1 MSDQPHARVLVV
13 DDERDVCEFLEA
25 SLTQRGVDV
34 LTTTRAESA
43 LEIASNDELDVVL
56 SDLRLDHMDGLELCR
71 RMAERQPNLPV
82 VLITGDGSLDAAVG
96 AIRAGAYDFITK
108 PIDIDALEVAI
119 QRAARHR
126 RLTDEVH
133 RLRDQVAK
141 MHSTDDMVGG
151 SGAIRRVRDLMER
164 IGPTDATVL
173 IAGESGTGKEL
184 VARGIHDR
192 SDKRRGEFV
201 AINCAAVA
209 ANLLES
215 ELFGHVK
222 GAFTDA
228 RADREGLFVRANDGT
243 LFLDE
248 IGEMPL
254 EMQVKLLRALQA
266 RVVRPVGGNEEI
278 TFNTRI
284 IAATNRDLEAEIERG
299 RFREDLYY
307 RINVVRIDVPPL
319 RDRGNDILLLAQHF
333 IDKIAARTGRR
344 VRGVAPATA
353 RKLLAY
359 DWPGNV
365 RELEN
370 SMERAVALAHADE
383 IGVSDLPSRIIE
395 HEDVRPDDETSADTA
410 DVVMPL
416 NDVERRH
423 ILRALRACNGN
434 KTQAARLLGLD
445 RRTLYRKLDRYDA
458 EATARDRRMNGHA
471 VA

>member
-1 MSDQPHARVLVV
+1 MTDLPHPRVLVV

-25 SLTQRGVDV
+25 SLSQRGLDV
-34 LTTTRAESA
+34 RTTTRAETA
-43 LEIASNDELDVVL
+43 LEIASSEELDVVL
-56 SDLRLDHMDGLELCR
+56 SDLRLEHMDGLELCR
-71 RMAERQPNLPV
+71 RISERQPNLPV

-108 PIDIDALEVAI
+108 PIDVDALDVAI

-141 MHSTDDMVGG
+141 MHHSDDMVGT

-173 IAGESGTGKEL
+173 ISGESGTGKEL

-192 SDKRRGEFV
+192 SDKRDGEFV

-209 ANLLES
+209 SNLLES

-228 RADREGLFVRANDGT
+228 RVDREGLFVRANDGT

-278 TFNTRI
+278 PFNTRI
-284 IAATNRDLEAEIERG
+284 IAATNRDLESEIERG

-333 IDKIAARTGRR
+333 IDKIAARTGRK
-344 VRGVAPATA
+344 VRGLAPATA

-359 DWPGNV
+359 VWPGNV

-370 SMERAVALAHADE
+370 SMERAVALAHSDE
-383 IGVSDLPSRIIE
+383 IAVSDLPSRIVE

-458 EATARDRRMNGHA
+458 EAAARDRRMNGHA

>member
-1 MSDQPHARVLVV
+1 MSDLPHARVLVV

-25 SLTQRGVDV
+25 SLTQRGVQV

-43 LEIASNDELDVVL
+43 LEIASHDELDVVL

-108 PIDIDALEVAI
+108 PIDIDALDVAI

-141 MHSTDDMVGG
+141 MHNSDDMVGG

-278 TFNTRI
+278 PFNTRI

-333 IDKIAARTGRR
+333 IDKISARTGRR
-344 VRGVAPATA
+344 VRGLAPATA

-370 SMERAVALAHADE
+370 SMERAVALAHSDE
-383 IGVSDLPSRIIE
+383 IAVSDLPSRIVE

-458 EATARDRRMNGHA
+458 EAAARDRRMNGHA